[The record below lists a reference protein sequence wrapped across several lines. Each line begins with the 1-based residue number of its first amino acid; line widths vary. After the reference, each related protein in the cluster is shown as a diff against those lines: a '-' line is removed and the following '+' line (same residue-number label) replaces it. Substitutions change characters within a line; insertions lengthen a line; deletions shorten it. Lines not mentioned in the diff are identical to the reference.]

1 MDAREQRGLLLAERH
16 DLRPTDGIW
25 HVPSESSGFRYR
37 VDPEAGRGTCPD
49 YELRGLKCKHLWAVE
64 FTIRRETTRTEET
77 ACSSDGEAVTVTRTV
92 TETVRTVARVTYRQ
106 DWPAY
111 NAAQTNEA
119 RHFPELLHGLC
130 QGIVQPPAGKGR
142 PRLPLSDVVFCAV
155 FKVYSTVSGRRAT
168 GDLAEGHRR
177 GFIDKVP
184 HYNSTFGYLEN
195 PELTP
200 ILKMMIEESARPLK
214 SAESQFAVDA
224 SGFSTSRFE
233 RWYDAKYG
241 RERST
246 RQWIKAHLMC
256 GTKTHVVTSVEIT
269 ESVAHDAPQLPA
281 LVESTAKRFDVAE
294 LSGDKAYLSKRNLK
308 TIVAAGAT
316 PYIPFK
322 VNTTGEGPELWRK
335 LYHFYMFNR
344 ETFLQHYHR
353 RSNVETVFSMI
364 KGKFG
369 DAVRSKSRVA
379 QVNEILCKVLCHNL
393 CVLIQSIYELG
404 IDPTFWAESPLAHQV
419 GL

>member
-1 MDAREQRGLLLAERH
+1 VDGREQRGLVIAQRH
-16 DLRPTDGIW
+16 SLKPAGKHW
-25 HVPSESSGFRYR
+25 YVPSESSAERYR
-37 VDPEAGRGTCPD
+37 VDPVAGICSCPD
-49 YELRGLKCKHLWAVE
+49 FELRRTKCKHIWAVQ
-64 FTIRRETTRTEET
+64 FTIQRETTHTEET
-77 ACSSDGEAVTVTRTV
+77 VINGDSATRTV
-92 TETVRTVARVTYRQ
+92 TETITTVKTARITYRQ
-106 DWPAY
+106 DWTAY

-119 RHFPELLHGLC
+119 QRLPELLHGLC
-130 QGIVQPPAGKGR
+130 QGIMQPPPRRGR
-142 PRLPLSDVVFCAV
+142 PPALLADIVFCAV
-155 FKVYSTVSGRRAT
+155 MKVYSTVSGRRAV
-168 GDLAEGHRR
+168 GDFAEHQKR
-177 GFIDKVP
+177 GFITAVP
-184 HYNSTFGYLEN
+184 HYNSTFKYLEN
-195 PELTP
+195 EALTP
-200 ILKMMIEESARPLK
+200 ILKAMIEESARPLK
-214 SAESQFAVDA
+214 SVESQFAVDA

-269 ESVAHDAPQLPA
+269 ESDAHDAPQLPA

-404 IDPTFWAESPLAHQV
+404 IDPTFWAESPVAHQV

>member
-1 MDAREQRGLLLAERH
+1 VDAREQRGLLIAERH
-16 DLRPTDGIW
+16 SLKPTGGIW
-25 HVPSESSGFRYR
+25 HVPSDSSGTRYR
-37 VDPEAGRGTCPD
+37 VDPAAGSCSCPD
-49 YELRGLKCKHLWAVE
+49 FELRQAKCKHLWAVE

-77 ACSSDGEAVTVTRTV
+77 ACSTDGEGVTLTRTV
-92 TETVRTVARVTYRQ
+92 TETVKTVARVTYRQ

-119 RHFPELLHGLC
+119 GHFPELLHGLC
-130 QGIVQPPAGKGR
+130 QGVVQPPAGKGR
-142 PRLPLSDVVFCAV
+142 PPLPLGDVVFCAV
-155 FKVYSTVSGRRAT
+155 FKVYSTVSGRRAV
-168 GDLAEGHRR
+168 GDLAECQRR
-177 GFIDKVP
+177 GFIAKVP

-195 PELTP
+195 PALTP
-200 ILKMMIEESARPLK
+200 ILKAMIEESARPLK
-214 SAESQFAVDA
+214 SVESQFAVDA

-246 RQWIKAHLMC
+246 RKWVKAHLMC

-269 ESVAHDAPQLPA
+269 DSDAHDAPQLPA
-281 LVESTAKRFDVAE
+281 LLESTAKRFEVAE
-294 LSGDKAYLSKRNLK
+294 LSGDKAYLSKRNLNAV
-308 TIVAAGAT
+308 VATGGV

-364 KGKFG
+364 KGKSG
-369 DAVRSKSRVA
+369 DAVRSRTTVA

-393 CVLIQSIYELG
+393 CVLISSIYELG
-404 IDPTFWAESPLAHQV
+404 ISPTFWADASAARQNAV
-419 GL
+419 